1 MSSCWDYLI
10 WNQFD
15 DQTPPYIPCGL
26 VGGFTFVIQ
35 GFPPSVRFARMRERM
50 GDKNHLTIYKVDI
63 RRYYYLVIQ
72 CLKITLLMASEPTET
87 RRALEALLRN
97 YTRAF
102 PTFAQPT
109 ETSSDTLA
117 VVLLSGSTGAFGSN
131 ILAALVARPNVR
143 LVYAVSRPSNSG
155 IDVRER
161 HGIAFS
167 REGIDTALLEDKKV
181 RLIEGDLSIVGFGMK
196 NELFQELKSSI
207 THIIHNGWQVN
218 FNLPVSKFE
227 ANIQSVR
234 NLVDFALT
242 TKISSSQPVKLIFIS
257 SLGVFRNTDPL
268 DPDKI
273 WPEERLPVPD
283 SALGLGYTE
292 AKWVSENVL
301 DEAARLTALRPTVVR
316 LGQLV
321 GGPGGYWSEREW
333 FAAMIKSSLLF
344 GMLPNV
350 PGVSSWNRSHV
361 AAKAVVDMLD
371 TEERY
376 LHLVHPRPIVWTD
389 LMSIFSRRLR
399 LPIVHMDFWM
409 KVLHRA
415 VYEAEKVASAL
426 KDDSAARES
435 MREMLRQNPAARMI
449 KFFIQEHE
457 SCKGKP
463 LSPDK
468 QTVWTPLVR
477 CERAVA
483 ASRTLQSSQLPQI
496 GEHDVDQWIQNWK
509 RVGFL
514 TSKQIPH
521 YPDKSLL

>member
-1 MSSCWDYLI
+1 
-10 WNQFD
+10 
-15 DQTPPYIPCGL
+15 
-26 VGGFTFVIQ
+26 
-35 GFPPSVRFARMRERM
+35 
-50 GDKNHLTIYKVDI
+50 
-63 RRYYYLVIQ
+63 
-72 CLKITLLMASEPTET
+72 MASELTET
-87 RRALEALLRN
+87 RYALEALLRN

-109 ETSSDTLA
+109 ETSSDTSA
-117 VVLLSGSTGAFGSN
+117 IVLLSGSTGAFGSN

-155 IDVRER
+155 LDVRER
-161 HGIAFS
+161 HAVAFR
-167 REGIDTALLEDKKV
+167 REGIDTALLEDKRV
-181 RLIEGDLSIVGFGMK
+181 RLVEGDLSMIGFGMK

-218 FNLPVSKFE
+218 FNLPISRFE
-227 ANIQSVR
+227 PNIRSTR

-242 TKISSSQPVKLIFIS
+242 TKISSRQPVKLIFIS

-268 DPDKI
+268 DPDKV
-273 WPEERLPVPD
+273 WPEQRLPIPD

-321 GGPGGYWSEREW
+321 GGPSGYWSEREW
-333 FAAMIKSSLLF
+333 FAAIIKSSLLF
-344 GMLPNV
+344 GKLPNV
-350 PGVSSWNRSHV
+350 SGVVSWNRSHV
-361 AAKAVVDMLD
+361 AAKALVDMLD

-376 LHLVHPRPIVWTD
+376 LHLVHPRPILWTE
-389 LMSIFSRRLR
+389 LMSIFSRHLR
-399 LPIVHMDFWM
+399 LPMVHIDVWM
-409 KVLHRA
+409 KALCRA
-415 VYEAEKVASAL
+415 VYEAEKIASAL
-426 KDDSAARES
+426 NDDSAARES
-435 MREMLRQNPAARMI
+435 MREMFRQNPAARMI

-468 QTVWTPLVR
+468 QTVWTPLVH

-496 GEHDVDQWIQNWK
+496 GEHDVEQWIQNWK
-509 RVGFL
+509 KVGFL
-514 TSKQIPH
+514 TSRQILN
-521 YPDKSLL
+521 YPYNSLL

>member
-1 MSSCWDYLI
+1 
-10 WNQFD
+10 
-15 DQTPPYIPCGL
+15 
-26 VGGFTFVIQ
+26 
-35 GFPPSVRFARMRERM
+35 
-50 GDKNHLTIYKVDI
+50 
-63 RRYYYLVIQ
+63 
-72 CLKITLLMASEPTET
+72 MASEPTET

-102 PTFAQPT
+102 PTFVRPT
-109 ETSSDTLA
+109 ETSPETLA

-143 LVYAVSRPSNSG
+143 LVFAVSRPSNSG
-155 IDVRER
+155 LGVRER
-161 HGIAFS
+161 HAIAFR

-181 RLIEGDLSIVGFGMK
+181 RLIEGDLSIIGFGMK
-196 NELFQELKSSI
+196 SELFQKLKSSI

-227 ANIQSVR
+227 PNIQSVR

-242 TKISSSQPVKLIFIS
+242 TKISSGQPVKLIFIS

-301 DEAARLTALRPTVVR
+301 DKAARCTALRPTVVR
-316 LGQLV
+316 IGQLV
-321 GGPGGYWSEREW
+321 GGPSGYWNEREW
-333 FAAMIKSSLLF
+333 FAAIIKSSLLF
-344 GMLPNV
+344 GVLPNV
-350 PGVSSWNRSHV
+350 PGVLSWNRSHV
-361 AAKAVVDMLD
+361 AAKALVDMLD

-399 LPIVHMDFWM
+399 LPIVHIDFWM
-409 KVLHRA
+409 RALHRT
-415 VYEAEKVASAL
+415 VCEAEEVASAF
-426 KDDSAARES
+426 KIDSAARES
-435 MREMLRQNPAARMI
+435 MREVFRQNPAARMI
-449 KFFIQEHE
+449 KFFIQQHE

-483 ASRTLQSSQLPQI
+483 ASRTLQGSQLPRI
-496 GEHDVDQWIQNWK
+496 GEHDVEQWMQNWK

-514 TSKQIPH
+514 TSGQSPD
-521 YPDKSLL
+521 YPYKSLL

>member
-1 MSSCWDYLI
+1 
-10 WNQFD
+10 
-15 DQTPPYIPCGL
+15 
-26 VGGFTFVIQ
+26 
-35 GFPPSVRFARMRERM
+35 
-50 GDKNHLTIYKVDI
+50 
-63 RRYYYLVIQ
+63 
-72 CLKITLLMASEPTET
+72 MASEPTET

-97 YTRAF
+97 YSRAF
-102 PTFAQPT
+102 PTFVQST
-109 ETSSDTLA
+109 ETSSGKLA

-143 LVYAVSRPSNSG
+143 LVYAVSRPSSSG
-155 IDVRER
+155 LDVRER
-161 HGIAFS
+161 HAIGFR
-167 REGIDTALLEDKKV
+167 REGIDTALLEDKEV
-181 RLIEGDLSIVGFGMK
+181 RLIEGDLSIIGFGMK
-196 NELFQELKSSI
+196 SELFQKLKSSI

-227 ANIQSVR
+227 PNIQSVR

-242 TKISSSQPVKLIFIS
+242 TKISSGQPVKLIFIS

-301 DEAARLTALRPTVVR
+301 DEAARCTALRPTVVR

-321 GGPGGYWSEREW
+321 GGPSGYWNEREW
-333 FAAMIKSSLLF
+333 FAAIIKSSLLF

-350 PGVSSWNRSHV
+350 PGVLSWNRSHV
-361 AAKAVVDMLD
+361 AAKALVDMLD

-376 LHLVHPRPIVWTD
+376 LHLVHPRPIIWTD

-399 LPIVHMDFWM
+399 LPIVHIDFWM
-409 KVLHRA
+409 RALHCT
-415 VYEAEKVASAL
+415 VYEAEEVVLTIKN
-426 KDDSAARES
+426 DSAARES
-435 MREMLRQNPAARMI
+435 MREVFRQNPAARMI

-483 ASRTLQSSQLPQI
+483 ASRTLQGSQLPQI
-496 GEHDVDQWIQNWK
+496 DEHDVKQWMQTWQ

-514 TSKQIPH
+514 TSRQSPN
-521 YPDKSLL
+521 YPYQSLL